1 MSPRPAS
8 PGLHAL
14 IATRDGECHRYAL
27 PVRLRPADGLVPSGE
42 PVLLIVTATADEGSL
57 ALHGVKEAGR

>member
-1 MSPRPAS
+1 MSAPRPAA

-14 IATRDGECHRYAL
+14 ITTRTGEIHRYVL
-27 PVRLRPADGLVPSGE
+27 PVRLDRVDGLVTRE

-57 ALHGVKEAGR
+57 ALRGVETGR